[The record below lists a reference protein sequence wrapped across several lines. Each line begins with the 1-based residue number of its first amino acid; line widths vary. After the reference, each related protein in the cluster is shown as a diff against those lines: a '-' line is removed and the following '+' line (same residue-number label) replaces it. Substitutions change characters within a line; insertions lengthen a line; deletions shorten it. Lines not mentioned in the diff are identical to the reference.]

1 MTITIPDN
9 VMDYIKLSPQEAFW
23 ILCKELNMEIVL
35 DEDKKYQIVES
46 IEYPE
51 EGYKV
56 ACGDEI
62 VDDRGCLF
70 VALRNVAVNIYPN
83 ILFRSDSYIH
93 NK

>member
-56 ACGDEI
+56 ACGDKI